1 MGASVGGGQILE
13 AAPVTRV
20 HGLALVLVF
29 LGRKQLLLDS
39 WLGGFRN
46 ALLRG
51 ELLLVAAVHGAGLDV
66 VGTAHHLEALVVV
79 SVGCGELFLHSVELS
94 LSVLGAFDKRI
105 SAVKESEVHIF

>member
-51 ELLLVAAVHGAGLDV
+51 ELLLVAARCFLANQPAPFV
-66 VGTAHHLEALVVV
+66 AL
-79 SVGCGELFLHSVELS
+79 F
-94 LSVLGAFDKRI
+94 K
-105 SAVKESEVHIF
+105 